1 VAATSEAA
9 GTKELTVK
17 KILVPLILSLC
28 GLITSPAFAQ
38 EPHEQVE
45 QALAELAAALE
56 GRKEEFR
63 NDPAALYEM
72 INGILLPR
80 FNRTYS
86 AQLVLGKNWKAADDE
101 QRERFIDG
109 FYNSLLRKYAEGVL
123 EFDQERVQLLPFRGD
138 LSKKRTI
145 VKTNVFLDDGVKVT
159 VNYGFAHRG
168 DGWKMFDVT
177 IEGISFVRNY
187 RAEVDSEIRL
197 TSLDAVIDRLE
208 SEARAATNGAAGT
221 NASE

>member
-1 VAATSEAA
+1 M
-9 GTKELTVK
+9 
-17 KILVPLILSLC
+17 
-28 GLITSPAFAQ
+28 
-38 EPHEQVE
+38 
-45 QALAELAAALE
+45 AELEGGLA
-56 GRKEEFR
+56 GRKEELR
-63 NDPAALYEM
+63 HDSAALYEM

-86 AQLVLGKNWKAADDE
+86 AQLVLGKNWKTADAA

-123 EFDQERVQLLPFRGD
+123 EFDQDRVQLLPFRGD

-145 VKTNVFLDDGVKVT
+145 VKTNVRLDDGVKVT
-159 VNYGFAHRG
+159 VNYGFADRG

-187 RAEVDSEIRL
+187 RTEVDSEIRSS
-197 TSLDAVIDRLE
+197 SLDAVIDRLE
-208 SEARAATNGAAGT
+208 AEARAATGAAATT
-221 NASE
+221 NAGE